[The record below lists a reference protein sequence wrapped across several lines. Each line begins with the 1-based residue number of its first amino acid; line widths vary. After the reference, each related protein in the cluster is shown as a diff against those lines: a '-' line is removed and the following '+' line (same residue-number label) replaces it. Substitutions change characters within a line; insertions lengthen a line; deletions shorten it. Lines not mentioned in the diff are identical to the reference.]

1 MLVGPTI
8 RRRRL
13 GTDLRRLR
21 EAMSL
26 KLEDVA
32 GHLGVAP
39 STLSRIETGK
49 APTRTSYLS
58 IMLDLYGVTDPV
70 QRRALADLAL
80 EGQRRGWW
88 TDYDELLPAGADT
101 YLGLEAEASV
111 LRAFGT
117 QVVHDLLQTEDY
129 ARSVIAASRP
139 DLTAEQADR
148 LLAVHLR
155 RQEVVRGS
163 DPIQLR
169 LVLDESVLL
178 RSVGSPEVMRDQLEH
193 LIEAGSH
200 PTVVIQVLPLAS
212 TRRQV
217 LAGTFGIL
225 SFDHPGDGD
234 VACSEGIR
242 GQVLIE
248 ERDTEIRAL
257 RLAFD
262 ALSLSALSPAASAS
276 LMRDVAEGSS

>member
-1 MLVGPTI
+1 MLVGPTV

-13 GTDLRRLR
+13 GADLRRLR
-21 EAMSL
+21 EAKSL

-58 IMLDLYGVTDPV
+58 IMLDLYGVTDPA

-88 TDYDELLPAGADT
+88 TDDDELLPPGADT
-101 YLGLEAEASV
+101 YLGLEAEARA

-117 QVVHDLLQTEDY
+117 QVVHDLLQTEAY
-129 ARSVIAASRP
+129 ARGVIAASRP
-139 DLTAEQADR
+139 HLGAEQADR
-148 LLAVHLR
+148 LVAVQLR
-155 RQEVVRGS
+155 RQEVLRGS
-163 DPIQLR
+163 DPIQLH

-178 RSVGSPEVMRDQLEH
+178 RWVGSPEVMRSQLEH
-193 LIEAGSH
+193 LIEAGSR
-200 PTVVIQVLPLAS
+200 PSVMVQVLPLAGS
-212 TRRQV
+212 QRV
-217 LAGTFGIL
+217 LVGPFGIL
-225 SFDHPGDGD
+225 SFDDPGDGD
-234 VACSEGIR
+234 VACAEGIR

-248 ERDTEIRAL
+248 QRDSEIQAL

-262 ALSLSALSPAASAS
+262 ALTLSALGPEASAD
-276 LMRDVAEGSS
+276 LMRELTEKL

>member
-1 MLVGPTI
+1 VLVGPTI

-21 EAMSL
+21 EAKAL

-58 IMLDLYGVTDPV
+58 IMLDLYGVTDPA

-88 TDYDELLPAGADT
+88 TDNDELLPAGAGT
-101 YLGLEAEASV
+101 YLGLEAEARA

-129 ARSVIAASRP
+129 ARAVIAASRP
-139 DLTAEQADR
+139 ELAAEQADR
-148 LLAVHLR
+148 LLAVQLR
-155 RQEVVRGS
+155 RQEVLCGGDS
-163 DPIQLR
+163 ITLR

-178 RSVGSPEVMRDQLEH
+178 RLVGSPEVMRGQLEH
-193 LIEAGSH
+193 LIDAGAR
-200 PTVVIQVLPLAS
+200 PTVMVQVLPLAS
-212 TRRQV
+212 APRQV
-217 LAGTFGIL
+217 LAGPFGIL
-225 SFDHPGDGD
+225 SFDDPGDGE
-234 VACSEGIR
+234 VACGEGIR

-248 ERDTEIRAL
+248 ERDTEIQSL

-262 ALSLSALSPAASAS
+262 ALSLSAMSPTASAS
-276 LMRDVAEGSS
+276 LMRELAEAL